1 MCRLLI
7 ENFVGEG
14 VLQLLGRN
22 INLAGLITQRLN
34 KMFRENLEF
43 LFERFECHD
52 LCAIVVGAPPP
63 NPPNPYFFLL
73 IPIPYQNHKLKR

>member
-1 MCRLLI
+1 
-7 ENFVGEG
+7 V

-22 INLAGLITQRLN
+22 INLAGLIAQRLN

-52 LCAIVVGAPPP
+52 LCAIVVSAGGGGPPP
-63 NPPNPYFFLL
+63 PPPL
-73 IPIPYQNHKLKR
+73 

>member
-52 LCAIVVGAPPP
+52 LCAIVVGAPPRPQPLFFPIDP
-63 NPPNPYFFLL
+63 NS
-73 IPIPYQNHKLKR
+73 ISKS

>member
-7 ENFVGEG
+7 RNFVWGG
-14 VLQLLGRN
+14 LVLQLLGRN
-22 INLAGLITQRLN
+22 INLAGLIAQRLN

-63 NPPNPYFFLL
+63 PNL
-73 IPIPYQNHKLKR
+73 